1 MAAIWAVAELA
12 GGRPTR
18 LSLELATLARQLA
31 QASGGTATVVAVG
44 SGAAGAAKELAAL
57 GPRVIAVEAPT
68 EGDRPAASVV
78 APRLA
83 ALAGEARPDVLL
95 VPASPD
101 GKDVAGF
108 LSALLELPVLVS
120 AAGVR
125 WADGGPVVQMSTFG
139 GRLGTESAFTHGR
152 GIILVRPGTAT
163 AEPAL
168 RHVVHA
174 RGDDEISHGL
184 SQVAEQVGG
193 TLLAEEAAEQTEDDV
208 HGRRQHA
215 ERGHEQIEIQI
226 QLADDGAPLFAA
238 ARAAGGH
245 LRPPPRQQ
253 PHRQPRQESGRE
265 PGQLLAQIRA
275 EEAFGQRADEHAD
288 LAAQPNQHGRQADG
302 RDQIEIQAAQA
313 GLARRFAGQRFIAA
327 QGARVVGPQDRHP
340 DDARVHEL
348 DVVDARRHLADDAGE
363 ADQH

>member
-108 LSALLELPVLVS
+108 LSALLDLPVLVN

-139 GRLGTESAFTHGR
+139 GRLGTDSAFTHGR
-152 GIILVRPGTAT
+152 GIVLVRPGTVT
-163 AEPAL
+163 AEPAPAPGAVESADPAPSAEL
-168 RHVVHA
+168 PAVRVV
-174 RGDDEISHGL
+174 
-184 SQVAEQVGG
+184 
-193 TLLAEEAAEQTEDDV
+193 
-208 HGRRQHA
+208 
-215 ERGHEQIEIQI
+215 ERVVQAG
-226 QLADDGAPLFAA
+226 AA
-238 ARAAGGH
+238 A
-245 LRPPPRQQ
+245 
-253 PHRQPRQESGRE
+253 S
-265 PGQLLAQIRA
+265 I
-275 EEAFGQRADEHAD
+275 
-288 LAAQPNQHGRQADG
+288 
-302 RDQIEIQAAQA
+302 
-313 GLARRFAGQRFIAA
+313 
-327 QGARVVGPQDRHP
+327 
-340 DDARVHEL
+340 DDARVVVAGGRGVGGPEGFRIVEEL
-348 DVVDARRHLADDAGE
+348 AAAFGGAVGGTRAVVDAGWLPYSQQIGQTGKIIKPALYVATGISGAIQHKVGMQTSGTIVAINRDPDAPIVEFADLVVVGDLFEIVPRLTAAVRARRG
-363 ADQH
+363 